1 MTNVNKYIDEF
12 CTGREFMCELLS
24 SASIRDSDLTSDPD
38 WTYYRQ
44 HYPHQQHI
52 VVRHIHDI
60 YEREYTLLFP
70 HKESL
75 ICGAESESAVV
86 VTLIT

>member
-52 VVRHIHDI
+52 VVRHIHDS
-60 YEREYTLLFP
+60 YEREYTLLS
-70 HKESL
+70 HTKRVSYAEQSL
-75 ICGAESESAVV
+75 SQP
-86 VTLIT
+86 LLLP